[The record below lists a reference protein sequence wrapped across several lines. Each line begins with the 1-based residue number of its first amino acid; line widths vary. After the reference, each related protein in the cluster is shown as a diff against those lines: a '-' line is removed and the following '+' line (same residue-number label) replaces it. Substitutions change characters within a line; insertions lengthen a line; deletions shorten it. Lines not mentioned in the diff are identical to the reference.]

1 MTCRERRASP
11 RCVCSRRN
19 TWAAARIR
27 PGYDV
32 EVLDLSSLGAL
43 IQSTARL
50 VPNSRVELR
59 FGANGSAHQIR
70 GRIVRSYVSAV
81 AADVVFYRSA
91 IAFDQML
98 ELSTIRR
105 DENG

>member
-1 MTCRERRASP
+1 MTFRERRASP
-11 RCVCSRRN
+11 RCICSRRD

-27 PGYDV
+27 PGHDV
-32 EVLDLSSLGAL
+32 QVLDLSSLGAL

-59 FGANGSAHQIR
+59 FGANRSAHQIR

-81 AADVVFYRSA
+81 APDVVFYRSA
-91 IAFDQML
+91 VAFDQML

-105 DENG
+105 NEIG